1 MTTDAIG
8 YFGDFDTF
16 VKDTELIGRMITF
29 QKGQQTL
36 PFYIGTIVPID
47 GDIILGLVEYTSNLS
62 MDQSIEKSGLGFISL
77 KKALAD
83 GGFVLQ

>member
-16 VKDTELIGRMITF
+16 IKDTELIGRTITF

-36 PFYIGTIVPID
+36 PFYIGTMIPIER
-47 GDIILGLVEYTSNLS
+47 DIILGLVEYTSGLS
-62 MDQSIEKSGLGFISL
+62 IDQSIEKNGLGFISF

>member
-16 VKDTELIGRMITF
+16 IKDTDLIGRTITF

-36 PFYIGTIVPID
+36 PFYIGSIIPIE
-47 GDIILGLVEYTSNLS
+47 GDIILGLVEYTSNLP
-62 MDQSIEKSGLGFISL
+62 MNQSIEKNGLGFISL